1 VTRRPTLVQ
10 VAAEAGVAIGTASR
24 AMSGHPDVGDDT
36 RRRVQAVARRIG
48 YEPNHV
54 ARSLRTASSMF
65 VGVIVPDIA
74 HGFYARTFKAMQEVL
89 EQQGYQLLVMN
100 TEREHSRE
108 RAALKSL
115 LAHRVDGLLIASSGG
130 QTEAP
135 SVPTVFFDTIVP
147 GAGYA
152 SVARANREGM
162 EALVGHLA
170 DVHGHRRIAL
180 LGAPP
185 YATSGIERLDGFQ
198 SAMRARDLP
207 VLAGYIAIG
216 DKAWSPESGTE
227 AMNELLRL
235 DTPPEAIVAVSDTLA
250 LGAIQA
256 ARETGLRVP
265 DDIALVSFDDPYFA
279 PFLEPRLTALR
290 REEHTLG
297 DVAASLLLEAMRN
310 GANRRSVEVRV
321 PVELTLRRSCGCE
334 S

>member
-1 VTRRPTLVQ
+1 
-10 VAAEAGVAIGTASR
+10 
-24 AMSGHPDVGDDT
+24 
-36 RRRVQAVARRIG
+36 
-48 YEPNHV
+48 
-54 ARSLRTASSMF
+54 MF

-74 HGFYARTFKAMQEVL
+74 HGFYARTFKAMQQVL
-89 EQQGYQLLVMN
+89 ERHGYQLLVMN
-100 TEREHSRE
+100 TERELSNE

-170 DVHGHRRIAL
+170 DVHKHQRIAL

-185 YATSGIERLDGFQ
+185 HATSGIERLDGFQ

-207 VLAGYIAIG
+207 VLPGYVAIG

-256 ARETGLRVP
+256 ARTAGLRVP
-265 DDIALVSFDDPYFA
+265 DDIALVSFDDPLFG
-279 PFLEPRLTALR
+279 PFLEPQLTALR
-290 REEHTLG
+290 REEDTLG

-310 GANRRSVEVRV
+310 GADRRSIEVRV
-321 PVELTLRRSCGCE
+321 PVELTLRRSCGCRE